1 MVFTIISSVTQMTR
15 RGVRAVIFFHAHT
28 KSREI
33 IPRRIW
39 QAEVIPSSHKQI
51 FFVKMSKFL
60 RNVHLLHLGW
70 GKFLLKDNQSIFY
83 KHINI
88 PTILGKRKGV
98 RKKKDVYG
106 QLVSLNLY
114 QEFYFFY
121 VCSLPMILFCLFK
134 MYFYLILFYLT

>member
-98 RKKKDVYG
+98 RKKKRCLWTTCKLK
-106 QLVSLNLY
+106 LVSR
-114 QEFYFFY
+114 
-121 VCSLPMILFCLFK
+121 ILFFLCLFSTHD
-134 MYFYLILFYLT
+134 FILFI